1 MINALVTKNG
11 QSALISLPAK
21 RIGLARDLASIGVAS
36 PPSELYPHDDELTI
50 GLKYF
55 GTDDF
60 SDRLITL
67 IQSEDSLAR
76 VNTLVELYGDLPVAQ
91 REKVKASVLSGEMT
105 SLNDFKNSILEN
117 KAPAIVQNYY
127 CPLMCTLYLRNRYGD
142 LDYDPVEYDGEYAA
156 KYEDEIRDLLIREQS
171 DCNMAEYFN
180 GPNSAVGKLESA
192 VWDVERIHG
201 CLYGKITATLN
212 APFTEE
218 EQNCFME
225 WCEGQNSDGFGEGFE
240 QRPIRTVDRS
250 EMYVSFWQSG
260 PDYFLC
266 TENDLDHF
274 IDHGMGEMN

>member
-36 PPSELYPHDDELTI
+36 PPSELYPHDDELTV

-76 VNTLVELYGDLPVAQ
+76 VNTLVE
-91 REKVKASVLSGEMT
+91 
-105 SLNDFKNSILEN
+105 
-117 KAPAIVQNYY
+117 
-127 CPLMCTLYLRNRYGD
+127 
-142 LDYDPVEYDGEYAA
+142 
-156 KYEDEIRDLLIREQS
+156 
-171 DCNMAEYFN
+171 
-180 GPNSAVGKLESA
+180 
-192 VWDVERIHG
+192 
-201 CLYGKITATLN
+201 LYGKITATLN

>member
-36 PPSELYPHDDELTI
+36 PPSELYPHDDELTV

-60 SDRLITL
+60 SGRLITL

-117 KAPAIVQNYY
+117 KSPEIVQNYY
-127 CPLMCTLYLRNRYGD
+127 CPLMCTLYLRNRYID
-142 LDYDPVEYDGEYAA
+142 DERANLDIVTGTEIIAIADIGRWDGRYIGYSEIKSGKISDCLYSPHDYSEWYVDSEKEFRCTDVHHDGRNHILYR
-156 KYEDEIRDLLIREQS
+156 KYKENATEDEIEHLKDLIYDGKVTQE
-171 DCNMAEYFN
+171 DID
-180 GPNSAVGKLESA
+180 AV
-192 VWDVERIHG
+192 
-201 CLYGKITATLN
+201 
-212 APFTEE
+212 TEPL
-218 EQNCFME
+218 
-225 WCEGQNSDGFGEGFE
+225 GEGLRMDVRSSRSRPHQGQTGGETRIFRQ
-240 QRPIRTVDRS
+240 QR
-250 EMYVSFWQSG
+250 
-260 PDYFLC
+260 
-266 TENDLDHF
+266 
-274 IDHGMGEMN
+274 

>member
-36 PPSELYPHDDELTI
+36 PPSELYPHDDELTV

-91 REKVKASVLSGEMT
+91 REKVKASILSGEMT

-117 KAPAIVQNYY
+117 KSPEIVQNYY
-127 CPLMCTLYLRNRYGD
+127 CDTVGFHTLTEFD
-142 LDYDPVEYDGEYAA
+142 SS
-156 KYEDEIRDLLIREQS
+156 KS
-171 DCNMAEYFN
+171 SSSN
-180 GPNSAVGKLESA
+180 GASYSLKRSIPYPIKA
-192 VWDVERIHG
+192 
-201 CLYGKITATLN
+201 TATCPTRRRMISN
-212 APFTEE
+212 RK
-218 EQNCFME
+218 
-225 WCEGQNSDGFGEGFE
+225 S
-240 QRPIRTVDRS
+240 
-250 EMYVSFWQSG
+250 
-260 PDYFLC
+260 
-266 TENDLDHF
+266 
-274 IDHGMGEMN
+274 

>member
-1 MINALVTKNG
+1 MNFSIHTERLINALVTKNG

-36 PPSELYPHDDELTI
+36 PPSELYPHDDELTV

-117 KAPAIVQNYY
+117 KAPAIVQNYSRIAVKRLSVLEKY
-127 CPLMCTLYLRNRYGD
+127 CLTKSVFLTFG
-142 LDYDPVEYDGEYAA
+142 
-156 KYEDEIRDLLIREQS
+156 
-171 DCNMAEYFN
+171 YFK
-180 GPNSAVGKLESA
+180 SVLQKSL
-192 VWDVERIHG
+192 
-201 CLYGKITATLN
+201 
-212 APFTEE
+212 
-218 EQNCFME
+218 
-225 WCEGQNSDGFGEGFE
+225 GFL
-240 QRPIRTVDRS
+240 
-250 EMYVSFWQSG
+250 
-260 PDYFLC
+260 PDFLKSSYFP
-266 TENDLDHF
+266 
-274 IDHGMGEMN
+274 

>member
-11 QSALISLPAK
+11 QSVLISLPAK

-36 PPSELYPHDDELTI
+36 PPSELYPHDDELTV

-60 SDRLITL
+60 SGRLITL

-117 KAPAIVQNYY
+117 KSPEIVQNYY

-142 LDYDPVEYDGEYAA
+142 LDYDPVES
-156 KYEDEIRDLLIREQS
+156 DLRRKGHTERYRRS
-171 DCNMAEYFN
+171 HRATRRN
-180 GPNSAVGKLESA
+180 GHAGLRMDVRFSRSHPHQGQTGGKT
-192 VWDVERIHG
+192 RI
-201 CLYGKITATLN
+201 
-212 APFTEE
+212 FR
-218 EQNCFME
+218 Q
-225 WCEGQNSDGFGEGFE
+225 
-240 QRPIRTVDRS
+240 
-250 EMYVSFWQSG
+250 
-260 PDYFLC
+260 
-266 TENDLDHF
+266 
-274 IDHGMGEMN
+274 